1 MAWDFAA
8 EISALTGFNADY
20 NTDTSTGETHRVHA
34 TQWLTDSAKEVI
46 KVLPSRLLHFC
57 ASNVSFTS
65 GSPSA
70 LNTGKILTV
79 FRNDGDINQPC
90 RKIEPFHKGRYSDP
104 DDMNYATVT
113 DPVYYI
119 ENNEID
125 VLPADGAVT
134 YSEVQYP
141 SSVAYTSTA
150 IARFPDEAERLVV
163 LGAAIKAA
171 EYMLANE
178 EDIELLNPII
188 AQLKD
193 DYKQGIA
200 SIK

>member
-46 KVLPSRLLHFC
+46 KVLPNRLLHFC
-57 ASNVSFTS
+57 ASNETFTA
-65 GSPSA
+65 GTPDT

-79 FRNDGDINQPC
+79 FRNDGDIEQPC

-113 DPVYYI
+113 DPVYFV
-119 ENNEID
+119 ENNTID
-125 VLPADGAVT
+125 VLPVGGSVK
-134 YSEVQYP
+134 YSEVQFP
-141 SSVAYTSTA
+141 AVAYNDTA
-150 IARFPDEAERLVV
+150 IAVFPDEAERAVV
-163 LGAAIKAA
+163 VCAATKAA
-171 EYMLANE
+171 EFMLANE
-178 EDIELLNPII
+178 EDVELLTPILT
-188 AQLKD
+188 QLEKD
-193 DYKQGIA
+193 YQKELAGL
-200 SIK
+200 S

>member
-20 NTDTSTGETHRVHA
+20 GTDSPTGETYRAHT

-46 KVLPSRLLHFC
+46 NQLPKHLLPLC
-57 ASNVSFTS
+57 SAEQSFTS
-65 GSPSA
+65 GTPNT
-70 LNTGKILTV
+70 LNTGKILNV
-79 FRNDGDINQPC
+79 FRSDGDIKQPC
-90 RKIEPFHKGRYSDP
+90 RQIDSSYKGRVLDS
-104 DDMNYATVT
+104 DDMDYASVT
-113 DPVYYI
+113 DPVYFI
-119 ENNEID
+119 ENNAID
-125 VLPADGAVT
+125 VLPSGGAVT

-141 SSVAYTSTA
+141 SVAYTSTA
-150 IARFPDEAERLVV
+150 IAIFPDEAERIVV

-178 EDIELLNPII
+178 EDIELLNPVL

-193 DYKQGIA
+193 DYKQGIE

>member
-46 KVLPSRLLHFC
+46 KALPTRLLHLC
-57 ASNVSFTS
+57 ASNQTFTS
-65 GSPSA
+65 GTA
-70 LNTGKILTV
+70 NTLNTGKILTV

-113 DPVYYI
+113 DPVYFI
-119 ENNEID
+119 ENNTID
-125 VLPADGAVT
+125 VLPVGGAVT
-134 YSEVQYP
+134 YSEVQFP
-141 SSVAYTSTA
+141 AVAYNSTA
-150 IARFPDEAERLVV
+150 IAAFPDEAERAVIV
-163 LGAAIKAA
+163 CAAIKAA
-171 EYMLANE
+171 EFMLSNE
-178 EDIELLNPII
+178 EDTELLIPII
-188 AQLKD
+188 AQLEKD
-193 DYKQGIA
+193 YQKELAGL
-200 SIK
+200 S

>member
-20 NTDTSTGETHRVHA
+20 GTDSPTGETYRAHT

-46 KVLPSRLLHFC
+46 NEMSDYLLAFC
-57 ASNVSFTS
+57 ASEQSFTS
-65 GSPSA
+65 GTPNT
-70 LNTGKILTV
+70 LNTGKILNI
-79 FRNDGDINQPC
+79 FRNDGDIKQPC
-90 RKIEPFHKGRYSDP
+90 RQIPESNKGRATDS

-125 VLPADGAVT
+125 VLPAGGAVT

-141 SSVAYTSTA
+141 SVAYTSTA
-150 IARFPDEAERLVV
+150 IAIFPDEAERLVV

-178 EDIELLNPII
+178 EDIELLNPIL

-193 DYKQGIA
+193 DYKQGIE

>member
-46 KVLPSRLLHFC
+46 KVLPNRLLHFC
-57 ASNVSFTS
+57 ASNETFTS
-65 GSPSA
+65 GTPSTV
-70 LNTGKILTV
+70 NTGKILTV

-113 DPVYYI
+113 DPVYFI
-119 ENNEID
+119 ENNTID
-125 VLPADGAVT
+125 ALPLGGSVT
-134 YSEVQYP
+134 YSEVQFP
-141 SSVAYTSTA
+141 AVAYNGTA
-150 IARFPDEAERLVV
+150 IATFPDEAERAVV
-163 LGAAIKAA
+163 VCAAIKAA
-171 EYMLANE
+171 EFMLANE
-178 EDIELLNPII
+178 EDVELLTPILALSLI
-188 AQLKD
+188 HISEPTRP
-193 DYKQGIA
+193 Y
-200 SIK
+200 

>member
-8 EISALTGFNADY
+8 EISALTGYNADY
-20 NTDTSTGETHRVHA
+20 GTDSPTGETYRAHT

-46 KVLPSRLLHFC
+46 NQLPKHLLPLC
-57 ASNVSFTS
+57 SAEQSFTS
-65 GSPSA
+65 GTPNT
-70 LNTGKILTV
+70 LNTGKILNV
-79 FRNDGDINQPC
+79 FRNDGDIKQPC
-90 RKIEPFHKGRYSDP
+90 RQIDSSYKGRVLDS
-104 DDMNYATVT
+104 DDMDYASVT
-113 DPVYYI
+113 DPVYFI
-119 ENNEID
+119 ENNTID
-125 VLPADGAVT
+125 VIPVSGAVT

-141 SSVAYTSTA
+141 AVTYTSTN
-150 IARFPDEAERLVV
+150 IAAFPDEAERLVV

-178 EDIELLNPII
+178 EDIELLNPVL

-193 DYKQGIA
+193 DYKQGIE